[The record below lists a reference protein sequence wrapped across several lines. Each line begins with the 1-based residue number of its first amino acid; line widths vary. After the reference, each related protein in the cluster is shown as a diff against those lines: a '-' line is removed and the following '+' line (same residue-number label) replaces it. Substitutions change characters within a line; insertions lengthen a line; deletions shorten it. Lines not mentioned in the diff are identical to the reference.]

1 MDESLRR
8 LGTPYLGEER
18 FDVVD
23 IGGKKAMLISYKRAA
38 LGGGSPLRVNQ
49 YHVPM
54 RSDKMLITASI
65 QDSAAPLMGPIVERI
80 LASLVIHR

>member
-23 IGGKKAMLISYKRAA
+23 IGGKKAMLISYKRAD
-38 LGGGSPLRVNQ
+38 LGGGSPFRGNQ

-54 RSDKMLITASI
+54 GSDKILITASI